1 MYNFSNAD
9 VNTHSNAAYV
19 ILLFLMTTETGA
31 IPFKISSGVTSS
43 KVLVTTNCVPT
54 LRTDQPV
61 PISMTSLD
69 HKVYSLVQSVVIG
82 LQESDGEYVAS
93 FPEAEMVTSGDTP
106 KEAVE
111 WLKSSIIS
119 TFELLSAKRA
129 VLGPLPKRQLQALER
144 YIVKKQI
151 RAA

>member
-1 MYNFSNAD
+1 MAKSKDSKERRQSIPTKQPAQPLFTMAPGTPS
-9 VNTHSNAAYV
+9 VNVAA
-19 ILLFLMTTETGA
+19 
-31 IPFKISSGVTSS
+31 
-43 KVLVTTNCVPT
+43 TTNGVPT
-54 LRTDQPV
+54 RTDQPI
-61 PISMTSLD
+61 PISITNLD
-69 HKVYSLVQSVVIG
+69 HEAYSLAQSVVIG

-119 TFELLSAKRA
+119 TFELLSANRA

-151 RAA
+151 RTA